1 MPRVLLFGHL
11 HSFVSHFGGPFIYR
25 CVEMHSF
32 IADECAVVEGRA
44 LGQHL
49 YLVMVSSFKLIH
61 SLASLKYAKVRA
73 AVAKT
78 KTKTS
83 RATPVARGKR
93 EGVGE
98 LQADNG
104 DGGVALRG
112 CLRSAVVARGS
123 RRANEGRLRRRQKRG
138 LCHPRRLHA
147 NWLKCEFM

>member
-1 MPRVLLFGHL
+1 MVPSFTVALKCIRLLPTKVKGAGGGGGDSSTWAAFVFGH
-11 HSFVSHFGGPFIYR
+11 GEFI
-25 CVEMHSF
+25 
-32 IADECAVVEGRA
+32 
-44 LGQHL
+44 QT
-49 YLVMVSSFKLIH
+49 H
-61 SLASLKYAKVRA
+61 SLTRVALKYAKVRA

-78 KTKTS
+78 KTKTI
-83 RATPVARGKR
+83 RATPAAACMAKGEK
-93 EGVGE
+93 GVGSE

-123 RRANEGRLRRRQKRG
+123 RRANDEWQGREGGRG